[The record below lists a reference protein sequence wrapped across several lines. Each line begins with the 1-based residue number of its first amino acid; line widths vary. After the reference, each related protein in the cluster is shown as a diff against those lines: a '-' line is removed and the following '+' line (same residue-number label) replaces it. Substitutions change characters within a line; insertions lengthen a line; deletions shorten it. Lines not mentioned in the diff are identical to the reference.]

1 MALSTIFSKLL
12 FRRFAQST
20 IALALGLFAMHALGF
35 AVEKAAEKGTDR
47 LIEVGI
53 TLPADLKPRELR
65 FKTLGVIKSVNVKEG
80 DVVKAGQVLMA
91 QDDVEEITELEI
103 RILDATDIRIKAAE
117 VSSKAKKAELKRIQG
132 IHDQD
137 AKNDAEFEKAQAEA
151 ELAELNIVQEKHDLE
166 LKKAKVNQQQKVV
179 DHMTLHSPIDG
190 IVQAVEAH
198 VGEMVD
204 PSKPPVVTIVNN
216 TPLVVQVNF
225 PTAVRLKLKVD
236 QVLRVS
242 YDKKNWMDARVSFLP
257 PMADASSDVQMVHLS
272 TANVEG
278 KASGF
283 QIFVELP
290 DMQVAGE

>member
-1 MALSTIFSKLL
+1 MAIEGPLRELGIHDVFQLLDLSRKTGTLAVSSELRDNEGTVL
-12 FRRFAQST
+12 F
-20 IALALGLFAMHALGF
+20 
-35 AVEKAAEKGTDR
+35 EKGWVVAAT
-47 LIEVGI
+47 
-53 TLPADLKPRELR
+53 
-65 FKTLGVIKSVNVKEG
+65 IKSNPHRIGELLLRSGKVTEG

-103 RILDATDIRIKAAE
+103 RTLDATEIRIKAAE
-117 VSSKAKKAELKRIQG
+117 VSSNAKKADLKRIKKIFDSG
-132 IHDQD
+132 
-137 AKNDAEFEKAQAEA
+137 ANNDAEYEKAQADA
-151 ELAELNIVQEKHDLE
+151 ELADLNIVQEKQELE
-166 LKKAKVNQQQKVV
+166 VKKAKVKQQQKVV
-179 DHMTLHSPIDG
+179 DRMTLHSPIDG

-272 TANVEG
+272 TPNAQG

-290 DMQVAGE
+290 DLQVAAE